1 MVVGSTLRRA
11 SDGSGNALGGAACGA
26 TSSSPA
32 LVVAAA
38 GARAVGGGRAIA
50 HIYSLVASALSSD
63 DFPRLHTSRQ
73 LFSLATSRLNRLRRP
88 DLAASLLDLLLAS
101 APPSPG
107 LLARALSLYP
117 GPDDALRAFSSSA
130 PATRSDVSLS
140 AFLRAG
146 RLDDI
151 KSTITLAESSHGVTP
166 GRASHNVL
174 LHALVKNSELAAARM
189 LLDEMANN
197 KSKHRPAP
205 DIISYNTVLAGCSVQ
220 DDEEGFEKLLNE
232 ISLNKPDTVVLQ
244 ERRDSQGGGA
254 A

>member
-1 MVVGSTLRRA
+1 VVDLQLAVRA
-11 SDGSGNALGGAACGA
+11 ESD
-26 TSSSPA
+26 P
-32 LVVAAA
+32 
-38 GARAVGGGRAIA
+38 A